1 MRAMNAS
8 LLTLALLIMCPFAL
22 AQDDVEE
29 ADDVEKDVCVNVRAI
44 RTFDAITDDY
54 VYVKEGSDEH
64 YLFTMQNRCFNLR
77 GAMGIGIKD
86 MTSRVCSDGFGEIVY
101 RDRMGGRRME
111 TCRIGKIERVAS
123 KDDAEAIVEALEAA
137 EDDE

>member
-8 LLTLALLIMCPFAL
+8 LLTLTLLIMCPFAL

-29 ADDVEKDVCVNVRAI
+29 ADDAEKDVCVNVRAI